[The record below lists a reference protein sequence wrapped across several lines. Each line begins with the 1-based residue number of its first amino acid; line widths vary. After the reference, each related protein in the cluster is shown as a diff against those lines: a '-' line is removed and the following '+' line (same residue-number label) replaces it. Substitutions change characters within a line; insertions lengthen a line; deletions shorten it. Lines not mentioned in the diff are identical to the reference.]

1 MEPDM
6 QTADFLASVLTPE
19 ATVELANALQAM
31 AARAMTPDDAELLER
46 ASTWLSFMRGGLAA
60 YESRLNGDMAT
71 VPDKAL
77 ENLLLE
83 HGFATNFEMAAG
95 RALARDVRL
104 LCFFRSLNRGA
115 PRDE

>member
-19 ATVELANALQAM
+19 ATIELADGLLDMQARVNA
-31 AARAMTPDDAELLER
+31 TDAELLQR
-46 ASTWLSFMRGGLAA
+46 ASDWLSFMRGGLAA
-60 YESRLNGDMAT
+60 YERRLNGDMET

-104 LCFFRSLNRGA
+104 LCFFRALDRGA
-115 PRDE
+115 PHE